1 MKNKS
6 LTVVLVGL
14 LMSFSLADTL
24 PIKVNAQEYTV
35 DEVNSL
41 IDGIVDY
48 KLSSAGAADI
58 QDWINGS
65 LTDGAGSTSEWY
77 VMTLS
82 QNYQADFSSY
92 ENALSSYLTS
102 DEGSSATS
110 KEKYALALSAA
121 GSSNSYMEDIL
132 NDSIGQQGI
141 MSYIYGLH
149 VLNNGY
155 TCSDF
160 SADSVVDKLL
170 SMQYGDG
177 GWALFGEYGDIDV
190 TAMTMLALSPYYSEP
205 DVHDSIDRAVSF
217 LSERQQDNGGYQ
229 SFGTPNPESA
239 AQVLTAV
246 SAIGIDGIHDER
258 FIKNGN
264 NLIDGIVDYRLSDGS
279 YSHTLGGDTND
290 TATVQALYSFI
301 AYKRMTEGRSPLFV
315 FDNRQPVSVNAEQ
328 SESHSSSEQHQS
340 EDKASASAN
349 ESSSAVT
356 AASSTVTSS
365 GVTSLIS
372 TATTSGFV
380 PAAVVTSE
388 TVSVPVASAIVTTAV
403 TTTHYARKTSSHS
416 EKKTDYKPYIIA
428 AIAGA
433 ALLISLILF
442 LLKKRNFK
450 NYLFILLCA
459 GAGIAVVMLT
469 DIRSADDYYSGNIV
483 HKDNATGTVSLEIR
497 CDTIVG
503 KSDSEYIPDDGTI
516 LEVTDFEI
524 EDGDTVFDILNE
536 AAQTYGIHVE
546 NKGGGAHGMVYI
558 SGINY
563 IYEYDF
569 GDLSGW
575 VYHVNGITPSRN
587 CGEYVLSDGDE
598 IQWLYTC
605 EIGHDLNEVYEDDQ
619 LFQP

>member
-1 MKNKS
+1 M
-6 LTVVLVGL
+6 TI
-14 LMSFSLADTL
+14 SLADTL
-24 PIKVNAQEYTV
+24 PIKVNAQDYTV

-41 IDGIVDY
+41 IDGIIDY
-48 KLSSAGAADI
+48 KLSSSGHSNI

-65 LTDGAGSTSEWY
+65 LADGAGETSEWY
-77 VMTLS
+77 VLSLS

-92 ENALSSYLTS
+92 EKALSSYLVS
-102 DEGSSATS
+102 DNGSSATS

-121 GSSNSYMEDIL
+121 GSCNSYIEDIL

-160 SADSVVDKLL
+160 SKDSVVDKLL
-170 SMQYGDG
+170 SMQYNDG

-190 TAMTMLALSPYYSEP
+190 TAMAVLALSPYNSEP

-217 LSERQQDNGGYQ
+217 LSERQQDNGGFQ

-246 SAIGIDGIHDER
+246 SAVGIDGVHDER
-258 FIKNGN
+258 FNKNGN

-301 AYKRMTEGRSPLFV
+301 AYKRMKEGRSPLFV
-315 FDNRQPVSVNAEQ
+315 LDNRQPVSANNVQ
-328 SESHSSSEQHQS
+328 SENHSSSEQVHS
-340 EDKASASAN
+340 EDENTETAN
-349 ESSSAVT
+349 DNSSAVIT
-356 AASSTVTSS
+356 ASSTVTSS
-365 GVTSLIS
+365 TATLLIS
-372 TATTSGFV
+372 SVTTSGYAPV
-380 PAAVVTSE
+380 AVVSSE
-388 TVSVPVASAIVTTAV
+388 AVSVPDISAIVTTAV
-403 TTTHYARKTSSHS
+403 TTTKYARKDSSHS
-416 EKKTDYKPYIIA
+416 EKKSDYKPYIIA

-450 NYLFILLCA
+450 NYLFVLLCA
-459 GAGIAVVMLT
+459 GAGIAVVILT
-469 DIRSADDYYSGNIV
+469 DIRSANDYYSGNIV
-483 HKDNATGTVSLEIR
+483 HKDNAIGTVSLEIR

-516 LEVTDFEI
+516 LAVTDFEI
-524 EDGDTVFDILNE
+524 EEGDTVFDILNE
-536 AAQTYGIHVE
+536 AAQTYSIQVE
-546 NKGGGAHGMVYI
+546 NKGSSAHGMVYI
-558 SGINY
+558 AGINY

-587 CGEYVLSDGDE
+587 CGEYILSDGDE

-605 EIGHDLNEVYEDDQ
+605 EIGHDLNEVYENDQ
-619 LFQP
+619 LLQP

>member
-1 MKNKS
+1 MKIKS
-6 LTVVLVGL
+6 LTGVIVSL
-14 LMSFSLADTL
+14 LITVPLADTL

-48 KLSSAGAADI
+48 KLTSSGAADI

-65 LTDGAGSTSEWY
+65 LTEGAGTTSEWY
-77 VMTLS
+77 VISLS

-92 ENALSSYLTS
+92 ENALSSYLAS
-102 DEGSSATS
+102 DEGSSAAS
-110 KEKYALALSAA
+110 MEKYALALSAA

-132 NDSIGQQGI
+132 DDSIGQQGI

-155 TCSDF
+155 TCPDF
-160 SADSVVDKLL
+160 STGSVVDKLM
-170 SMQYGDG
+170 SMQYDDG

-190 TAMTMLALSPYYSEP
+190 TAMTILALSPYYSEP
-205 DVHDSIDRAVSF
+205 YVHDSIDRAVTF

-239 AQVLTAV
+239 SQVLAAV

-258 FIKNGN
+258 FIKNGC
-264 NLIDGIVDYRLSDGS
+264 NLIDGIVAYRLPDGS

-301 AYKRMTEGRSPLFV
+301 AYKRMTEGRSPIFV

-328 SESHSSSEQHQS
+328 PESNSSSSQNNAD
-340 EDKASASAN
+340 DKTSATANEKLTDASAASA
-349 ESSSAVT
+349 T
-356 AASSTVTSS
+356 AASTTVTSS
-365 GVTSLIS
+365 KTTAITTAALHVT
-372 TATTSGFV
+372 AF
-380 PAAVVTSE
+380 TSE
-388 TVSVPVASAIVTTAV
+388 AVSVPTASTIITTAV
-403 TTTHYARKTSSHS
+403 TTTHYSKKVTSSH
-416 EKKTDYKPYIIA
+416 EKKPGYKPYIIA
-428 AIAGA
+428 AIGGA
-433 ALLISLILF
+433 AVILSLILF
-442 LLKKRNFK
+442 LLKKRNLR

-469 DIRSADDYYSGNIV
+469 DIRSADDYYNGNIV
-483 HKDNATGTVSLEIR
+483 HKDNSVGTVSLEIR

-503 KSDSEYIPDDGTI
+503 KSDSEFIPEDGTI

-524 EDGDTVFDILNE
+524 EEGETVFDILNE

-546 NKGGGAHGMVYI
+546 NKGSSAHGMVYI
-558 SGINY
+558 AGINY

-605 EIGHDLNEVYEDDQ
+605 ELGHDLNEVYEDDQ